1 MRRRDLLN
9 AGFAAAA
16 AVSAPLAAP
25 RIARAEGAKVLRFA
39 PTADLVVLDP
49 VITFNRQTRNYAY
62 LVFDTLYGIDTN
74 WQAQPQMVQGH
85 EVDDDG
91 LTWNLRLRDGLRFHD
106 KEPVLARDAVASI
119 RRFAVRVPFAS
130 ALMADTDELSA
141 PDDRTVR
148 FRLKRPFPQLP
159 MALAGPGGTVPAI
172 MPERLASTS
181 PHQPVKEVV
190 GSGPFRFLS
199 DEHISGAKAAF
210 ARFEQYQPREAGG
223 PSGAPGFTSGPK
235 IAHFERVEFLTLDGF
250 SAQGALSRAEIDW
263 WESPSRDLADLV
275 AADRNV
281 TLVSHY
287 MPAMGILRFNQL
299 YPPFDKPEARRALL
313 MAIDQAEAMTAV
325 AGADSSNWLDGIG
338 LFSHDTP
345 LANDA
350 GIEVLKGPRDAAAA
364 KKALSEAG
372 YKGEKIVVIAP
383 TELAGIR
390 ALSLIGADQLRRAG
404 LNIDLQE
411 NEFATVVKRR
421 TSQSPPDKGGWNVFF
436 TMIDRSIP
444 NIHPFGNPALRADG
458 KSAYDGWPDSPRIE
472 ELRRA
477 WLDARDLGEQRRIA
491 RELQMQ
497 VWQDLPFIP
506 MGEYWQT
513 TAYRKELTGIIPGCF
528 TVFWGV
534 RRA

>member
-1 MRRRDLLN
+1 MRRRDLLK
-9 AGFAAAA
+9 AGIGAAAA
-16 AVSAPLAAP
+16 LAAP
-25 RIARAEGAKVLRFA
+25 RVGGAAAAKTLVVA

-49 VITFNRQTRNYAY
+49 VLTFNRQTRNYAY
-62 LVFDTLYGIDTN
+62 LVFDTLYGLDTS
-74 WQAQPQMVQGH
+74 WQAQPQMVEGH

-91 LTWNLRLRDGLRFHD
+91 LTWLLHLRDGLRFHD
-106 KEPVLARDAVASI
+106 NEPVLAKDVVASI

-130 ALMADTDELSA
+130 ALMAATDELSA
-141 PDDRTVR
+141 ADDRTVK
-148 FRLKRPFPQLP
+148 FRLKRPFPHLP

-172 MPERLASTS
+172 MPERLAATS

-199 DEHISGAKAAF
+199 EEHISGAKAAF
-210 ARFEQYQPREAGG
+210 ARFEQYRPRGNG
-223 PSGAPGFTSGPK
+223 TPGFTSGPK
-235 IAHFERVEFLTLDGF
+235 VAYFDRVEFLTLDGF
-250 SAQGALSRAEIDW
+250 SAQAALSAGEIDW

-275 AADRNV
+275 ARDRNV
-281 TLVSHY
+281 MLISHY

-299 YPPFDKPEARRALL
+299 YPPFDKPEVRRALL
-313 MAIDQAEAMTAV
+313 GVVDQAEAMTAV
-325 AGADSSNWLDGIG
+325 AGADPANWVDGIG
-338 LFSHDTP
+338 LFSHGTP

-350 GIEVLKGPRDAAAA
+350 GIDILRRARDPSTA
-364 KKALSEAG
+364 KKKLAEAG
-372 YKGEKIVVIAP
+372 YGGEPIVVIAP

-404 LNIDLQE
+404 LNVDLQE
-411 NEFATVVKRR
+411 MEFGAVVKRR

-436 TMIDRSIP
+436 TLIDRSIP

-458 KSAYDGWPDSPRIE
+458 KAAYDGWPESPRIE

-477 WLDARDLGEQRRIA
+477 WLDAADLAEERRIA
-491 RELQMQ
+491 AELQMQ
-497 VWQDLPFIP
+497 VWRDVPFIP

-513 TAYRKELTGIIPGCF
+513 TAYRNGLTGIIPGCF
-528 TVFWGV
+528 TVFYNV